1 VKYVKDKSIQQ
12 SLRNVPRGVDQ
23 KEWEWLVKE
32 QFASETFQARSTRN
46 AANRAKLKML
56 HHIGSKPIREII
68 YQKLLYALRSTRE
81 DITSLNEENK
91 SLNEENKSLNNRL
104 STLEDAMKEVLKMR
118 EVFKAHQSHV
128 AATTS
133 SFSTE

>member
-1 VKYVKDKSIQQ
+1 MLYVIIE
-12 SLRNVPRGVDQ
+12 NVL
-23 KEWEWLVKE
+23 WYI
-32 QFASETFQARSTRN
+32 
-46 AANRAKLKML
+46 LKAQL
-56 HHIGSKPIREII
+56 EEII
-68 YQKLLYALRSTRE
+68 QEDPSLPPIEIVEKCCWPQTRSHAFGLKAKDLKGWTSLKAKLLYALRSTRE

-133 SFSTE
+133 SFST